1 MPAIETVAVAEA
13 PGRVPSELGIEPT
26 HGLIPKSPPGTPK
39 LIRLLAAA
47 VDWTLVAVGGLMVV
61 LVFGN
66 VLFHVAGHDL
76 AETIELC
83 ELLMVWVTFLGGASA
98 AHRGT
103 HMSIT
108 EFLDKLGTSKR
119 RLADATIQLFTL
131 ITICILFWF
140 GIGIT
145 NASWGNILTV
155 LGVPMALQYMALPV
169 GAGLSL
175 VFVANDLIMILAG
188 KSAAERYGVSH

>member
-1 MPAIETVAVAEA
+1 MSAIETKVVAEA
-13 PGRVPSELGIEPT
+13 PGHVPSELGIEPT
-26 HGLIPKSPPGTPK
+26 RGLIPKSPPGTPSA
-39 LIRLLAAA
+39 IRLLAAA
-47 VDWTLVAVGGLMVV
+47 VDWTLVVVGGLMVV

-66 VLFHVAGHDL
+66 VLTHIAGHDIAL
-76 AETIELC
+76 TIELC

-108 EFLDKLGTSKR
+108 EFLDKLGPARR
-119 RLADATIQLFTL
+119 RLADAVIQLIVL
-131 ITICILFWF
+131 ITLGILLWF
-140 GIGIT
+140 GWGIT

-169 GAGLSL
+169 GAGVSL
-175 VFVANDLIMILAG
+175 IFVGYDLAMILAG